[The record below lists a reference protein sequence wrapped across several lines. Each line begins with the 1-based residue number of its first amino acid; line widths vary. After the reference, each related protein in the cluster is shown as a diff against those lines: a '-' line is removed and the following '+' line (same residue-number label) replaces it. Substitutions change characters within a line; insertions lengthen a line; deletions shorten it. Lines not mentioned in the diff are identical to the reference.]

1 MINNLPYNNTIR
13 DYYLSTN
20 KNVSSFS
27 DSEDSSIKLEKKK
40 NGITYYEI
48 CSFIRDLN
56 REKEEWEK
64 HSIEANER
72 LLEKMSKY
80 GG

>member
-27 DSEDSSIKLEKKK
+27 DSEDSSIRLENKK
-40 NGITYYEI
+40 NVINYYEI
-48 CSFIRDLN
+48 LPKNINVIFCDFCFKWLQ
-56 REKEEWEK
+56 
-64 HSIEANER
+64 
-72 LLEKMSKY
+72 
-80 GG
+80 